1 MNFFITNR
9 EIIQK
14 GNKETIREDGCENA
28 GDNLRFGTY
37 DITKNV
43 FNLFPEPE
51 NEIDLMYS
59 NAGNIETSTLKGSTR
74 FFKEVWDEL
83 IKEENTGDVLFFIHG
98 FNTDLDGVREAF
110 KRLNKK
116 YVKEG
121 SPIKHIMI
129 FTWPGR
135 SPVIPYHYFDD
146 KKDAIRSGEALARG
160 IDKLLKFF
168 NEFFLKARNPLCM
181 RKINLMVHSM
191 GHRVLKHTMLEL
203 IKLQKA
209 IPELFKEIVLVAA
222 DIEYNI
228 FEPHEAF
235 DTLINFGDRVHIYFH
250 EHDRVLDISAFTKN
264 LSNRLGKH
272 GRKEI
277 NLSQKYI
284 IDSDVTSTHDDK
296 DYGLEESRLN
306 HWYYYT
312 STEVVND
319 IINVLNGKESK
330 FKVK

>member
-9 EIIQK
+9 EILKK
-14 GNKETIREDGCENA
+14 GNKESIREDGCENA
-28 GDNLRFGTY
+28 SDNLRFGTY
-37 DITKNV
+37 DIAKNT

-51 NEIDLMYS
+51 KETDLIYS
-59 NAGNIETSTLKGSTR
+59 IAGNVETSTLKGSSR

-83 IKEENTGDVLFFIHG
+83 IKEKNSGDVLFFIHG
-98 FNTDLDGVREAF
+98 FNTDLDGVRDAF

-160 IDKLLKFF
+160 VEKLLKFF
-168 NEFFLKARNPLCM
+168 NDFFLKGRNPLCT
-181 RKINLMVHSM
+181 RKIHLMVHSM
-191 GHRVLKHTMLEL
+191 GNRVLKHTILEL
-203 IKLQKA
+203 TKLQKP
-209 IPELFKEIVLVAA
+209 IPELFKEIILVAA

-235 DTLINFGDRVHIYFH
+235 DTLINLGDRVHIYFH
-250 EHDRVLDISAFTKN
+250 EKDRVLDISAFTKN

-277 NLSQKYI
+277 NPAQKYV
-284 IDSDVTSTHDDK
+284 IDADVTKTNDDK
-296 DYGLEESRLN
+296 EYGLEESLLN

-312 STEVVND
+312 STEAVND
-319 IINVLNGKESK
+319 IIAVLNGKLSK
-330 FKVK
+330 YKV